1 MSKQITLIGNK
12 AWYIKCIY
20 YYIHAGAFF
29 DEKSDEYRVTLYS
42 TTFQHSCC
50 CFELALDI
58 RLAVILLPRA
68 KETHSDI

>member
-1 MSKQITLIGNK
+1 MRE
-12 AWYIKCIY
+12 
-20 YYIHAGAFF
+20 HFF

-50 CFELALDI
+50 CFELALGI
-58 RLAVILLPRA
+58 RVAVILLPRA